1 MAYISQ
7 ADKAELAPAIKAVLK
22 KYGMKG
28 SIAIKHH
35 FSLVVNIQSGPLD
48 FDHTH
53 GDGYTQV
60 NTYNIDRHYT
70 GIAKQFLTELLTAM
84 KGTKWFDRSDI
95 MTDYFHVAYYCEINI
110 GKWNKPYVLDI
121 ENLGSSMLP
130 KTKEVETL
138 EELVGDEMAA
148 KLRDLGMIKE
158 KDTGYK
164 YSQDEMI

>member
-7 ADKAELAPAIKAVLK
+7 KDKAELAPAIKAVLK

-35 FSLVVNIQSGPLD
+35 FSLVVNVQSGPLD

-60 NTYNIDRHYT
+60 NTYWIDRHYS
-70 GIAKQFLTELLTAM
+70 GDARQFLTELLTAM
-84 KGTKWFDRSDI
+84 KGTKWFDNSDI

-110 GKWNKPYVLDI
+110 GKWNKPYVQTQF
-121 ENLGSSMLP
+121 G
-130 KTKEVETL
+130 K
-138 EELVGDEMAA
+138 AA
-148 KLRDLGMIKE
+148 
-158 KDTGYK
+158 
-164 YSQDEMI
+164 

>member
-7 ADKAELAPAIKAVLK
+7 KDKKELAPGIKAVLK

-35 FSLVVNIQSGPLD
+35 SSLVVNLQSGPID
-48 FDHTH
+48 FDM
-53 GDGYTQV
+53 DGYTSV
-60 NTYNIDRHYT
+60 NVYHIDRHYT
-70 GIAKQFLTELLTAM
+70 GIAKDFLNELVKAM
-84 KGTKWFDRSDI
+84 KGTKWFDKSDI
-95 MTDYFHVAYYCEINI
+95 MTDYFHTAYYIDINV

-121 ENLGSSMLP
+121 TNAVDITEKS
-130 KTKEVETL
+130 TKEVETL
-138 EELVGDEMAA
+138 EQLVGDDMAK

>member
-7 ADKAELAPAIKAVLK
+7 KDKAELAPAIKRVLK

-70 GIAKQFLTELLTAM
+70 GIAKQFLNELVKAM

>member
-70 GIAKQFLTELLTAM
+70 GIAKQFLNELVKAM